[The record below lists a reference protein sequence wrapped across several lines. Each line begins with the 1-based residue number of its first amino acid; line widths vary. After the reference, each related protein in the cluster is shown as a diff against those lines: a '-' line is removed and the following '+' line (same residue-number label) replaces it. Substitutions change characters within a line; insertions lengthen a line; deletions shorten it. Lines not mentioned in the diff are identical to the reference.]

1 MKKYDLSAIMRRAWI
16 IFRKAGI
23 SFAEALQ
30 RAWSSAKARPINAET
45 IRRAKEAAN
54 VTEETHTWAEWQSL
68 GYEVVRGSKALFRVV
83 LIWASKGD
91 GKQYAASFFGA
102 SQVRPIAA

>member
-1 MKKYDLSAIMRRAWI
+1 MKLPDRR
-16 IFRKAGI
+16 
-23 SFAEALQ
+23 
-30 RAWSSAKARPINAET
+30 AET

-68 GYEVVRGSKALFRVV
+68 GYEVVRGSKALFRAV

>member
-23 SFAEALQ
+23 SFAEALH

-54 VTEETHTWAEWQSL
+54 VTEETHTWAAVMRSSVAARPFSGRSL
-68 GYEVVRGSKALFRVV
+68 SGPVKET
-83 LIWASKGD
+83 ASSTRP
-91 GKQYAASFFGA
+91 ASSA
-102 SQVRPIAA
+102 QVKSAPSPLN

>member
-23 SFAEALQ
+23 SFAGALH

-54 VTEETHTWAEWQSL
+54 VTDETHTWAEWQSL
-68 GYEVVRGSKALFRVV
+68 GYEVVRGSKAIFRAV
-83 LIWASKGD
+83 LIWASRGD
-91 GKQYAASFFGA
+91 GRQYMASFFGA
-102 SQVRPIAA
+102 SQVRPLAA